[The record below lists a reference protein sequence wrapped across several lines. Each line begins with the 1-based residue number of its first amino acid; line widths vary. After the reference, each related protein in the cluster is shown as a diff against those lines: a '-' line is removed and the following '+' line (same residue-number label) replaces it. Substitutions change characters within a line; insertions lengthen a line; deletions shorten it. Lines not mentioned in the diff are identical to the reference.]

1 MNLKSRAVRSL
12 LLVTL
17 IFAVTGCSNWLDDA
31 TRALSTARRGVQSA
45 DDLARGGPSF
55 LDDSTRTLDDFVRN
69 APDNPNS
76 EESRIL
82 SELLQTKVAVAQA
95 KLAVLSADSTAA
107 ALPQDAA
114 DVAAAATSQAD
125 AQTTLSDV
133 SRIVLEDVAC
143 DVAADHLFPKEKDE
157 LEAEDQQ
164 RVVPDVVE
172 ATAES
177 ITNFADRELARLVG
191 GTHLHRFVAWQQY
204 ADSVLK
210 KRERYVNG
218 VEGFIESPTFK
229 VSRAYYHYARLCLK
243 PPR

>member
-1 MNLKSRAVRSL
+1 MNLNSRAVRSL

-17 IFAVTGCSNWLDDA
+17 MLTVTGCSNWLDDA
-31 TRALSTARRGVQSA
+31 TRAVSNARRGIQSA
-45 DDLARGGPSF
+45 DDLARGGPSV
-55 LDDSTRTLDDFVRN
+55 LDDSTRTLDDLVRN

-82 SELLQTKVAVAQA
+82 AEVLQTKVAVAQA

-125 AQTTLSDV
+125 AQTTLGDV

-143 DVAADHLFPKEKDE
+143 DVAADHLFPEEKDE
-157 LEAEDQQ
+157 LEAEGQQ

-172 ATAES
+172 PTAES

-191 GTHLHRFVAWQQY
+191 GAHLHRFVAWQQY

-210 KRERYVNG
+210 KRERYVDG
-218 VEGFIESPTFK
+218 VEGLIESPTLK